1 MSRSVVLDHGES
13 QVAVGIVGRIV
24 GETSPVGKSILVPES
39 RGVENAV
46 DRVWWVGVG
55 LAIVSS
61 VFGCIILVKDTF
73 GCGRSIVL

>member
-24 GETSPVGKSILVPES
+24 GDTSPVGKSILVPES

-46 DRVWWVGVG
+46 DRAW
-55 LAIVSS
+55 
-61 VFGCIILVKDTF
+61 
-73 GCGRSIVL
+73 